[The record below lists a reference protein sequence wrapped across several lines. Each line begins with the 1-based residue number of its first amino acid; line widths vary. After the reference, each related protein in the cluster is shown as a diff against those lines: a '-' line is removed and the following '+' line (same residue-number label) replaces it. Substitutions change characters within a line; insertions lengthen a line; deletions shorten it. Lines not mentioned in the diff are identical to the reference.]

1 MPLNFVRIVLE
12 DQHIEEVEDTLHA
25 QQTKTLSTTSTSV
38 IGTGWNISFSTP
50 WASAHLLSSR
60 THAPFAGRQA
70 QHDQGSPVRLAVC
83 NSRHQCRVHP
93 GQLSALL
100 GKQRRLGAFR
110 ERDPTAMPSSP
121 VQRAP
126 TPEYLNTVEREEELG
141 RLRNQARIRKSLLV
155 HGSEGVGKSRLLQT
169 FVGSQPL
176 AVYIPQM
183 RSPREFVMTLI
194 QALHSADGKVKLP
207 ENIADLSTS
216 SLKGIV
222 HRALDTRPFLMV
234 LDHLDAPS
242 RVVTGMI
249 KDLHYYGRTPVI
261 FASRSPHME
270 DIGALRPLCANKAE
284 RLEVKNFPP
293 QVA

>member
-1 MPLNFVRIVLE
+1 
-12 DQHIEEVEDTLHA
+12 
-25 QQTKTLSTTSTSV
+25 
-38 IGTGWNISFSTP
+38 
-50 WASAHLLSSR
+50 
-60 THAPFAGRQA
+60 
-70 QHDQGSPVRLAVC
+70 
-83 NSRHQCRVHP
+83 
-93 GQLSALL
+93 
-100 GKQRRLGAFR
+100 
-110 ERDPTAMPSSP
+110 MPSSP

-183 RSPREFVMTLI
+183 RSPREFITTLL

-207 ENIADLSTS
+207 EDIAALSTS

-284 RLEVKNFPP
+284 RLEVKNFSTQIALEFAQREAERTELWASNLETVLPSLVEWSDGNPGAILHMLKMAQLP
-293 QVA
+293 QYRAGDQIKSHILYVDYRMGRR

>member
-1 MPLNFVRIVLE
+1 
-12 DQHIEEVEDTLHA
+12 
-25 QQTKTLSTTSTSV
+25 
-38 IGTGWNISFSTP
+38 
-50 WASAHLLSSR
+50 
-60 THAPFAGRQA
+60 
-70 QHDQGSPVRLAVC
+70 
-83 NSRHQCRVHP
+83 
-93 GQLSALL
+93 
-100 GKQRRLGAFR
+100 
-110 ERDPTAMPSSP
+110 MPSSP

-155 HGSEGVGKSRLLQT
+155 HGSEGVGKSRLLQN

-183 RSPREFVMTLI
+183 RSPREFVMTLL

-207 ENIADLSTS
+207 GNIAALSTS

-222 HRALDTRPFLMV
+222 HRALDTQPFLMV

-293 QVA
+293 QVALEFAQREAERTELWASNLETVLPSLVEWSDGNPGAILYMLKMAQLPQYRAGDQIKSHILYVDYRMGRR

>member
-1 MPLNFVRIVLE
+1 MPL
-12 DQHIEEVEDTLHA
+12 
-25 QQTKTLSTTSTSV
+25 
-38 IGTGWNISFSTP
+38 
-50 WASAHLLSSR
+50 
-60 THAPFAGRQA
+60 
-70 QHDQGSPVRLAVC
+70 
-83 NSRHQCRVHP
+83 
-93 GQLSALL
+93 
-100 GKQRRLGAFR
+100 
-110 ERDPTAMPSSP
+110 SP

-126 TPEYLNTVEREEELG
+126 TPEYLNCVEREEELG

-169 FVGSQPL
+169 FAGSQPL

-207 ENIADLSTS
+207 GNIAALSTS

-222 HRALDTRPFLMV
+222 HRALDTQPFLMV

-293 QVA
+293 QVALEFAQREAERTELWASNLETVLSSLVEWSDGNPGAILKMLKMAQLPQYRAGDQIKSHILYVDYCMGRR